1 MNKLFPLL
9 LILPLV
15 ATPLLEMS
23 STPEGYSV
31 GATLVYNVTVYSYYP
46 NVSVTNLI
54 YIMRVTSFINDSFVN
69 TSLTVINPEIRTVLP
84 PIYSAGNATA
94 PPLFFYISP
103 SLLGEKVIWRGGNP
117 LYLNMSNSTG
127 YLYYSES
134 PFLQGEKVYF
144 YMFVLKNGTVTW
156 VMTKQ
161 VAPDGR
167 TVSVTVDR
175 LWLTNYSGTVHLNLT
190 GYMVL
195 KKGIDF
201 AQVFNDAVSLALV
214 IGVAVTIP
222 LGYYLNR
229 KGYLK

>member
-1 MNKLFPLL
+1 MDRLFLLL
-9 LILPLV
+9 LIIPLIT
-15 ATPLLEMS
+15 TPLLGLS
-23 STPEGYSV
+23 STSVGYSV
-31 GATLVYNVTVYSYYP
+31 GATLVYNVTVYNYYP

-54 YIMRVTSFINDSFVN
+54 YVMRVVSFVNDSFVN

-84 PIYSAGNATA
+84 PTYSAGNATA

-144 YMFVLKNGTVTW
+144 YMFVLKNGTATW
-156 VMTKQ
+156 VMTRQ
-161 VAPDGR
+161 VAPDGS

-175 LWLTNYSGTVHLNLT
+175 LWLANYSGTVHLNLT
-190 GYMVL
+190 GYTVL

-201 AQVFNDAVSLALV
+201 AQVFNDAVSLAL
-214 IGVAVTIP
+214 ILGVAVTIP